1 MADGTITIDVD
12 IQKNKVKSDVQA
24 INEEVNK
31 IGNKAGNK
39 LDENLDKNLNK
50 AKSKASQTGKE
61 IDRNLSKDHK
71 TKITVEDSEA
81 KHKANELKSD
91 LNKLPKDHKVK
102 INAETGETTEKVD
115 SVKHKINQLPE
126 KHNTEINATDHTE
139 GVFARIKSHF
149 DKVNDEGKETH
160 SIFKSVFSANII
172 SNAATSAFG
181 AVRGAL
187 GGMIGEAKQY
197 ALEQQTM
204 NATWLTL
211 TNNAAKGKA
220 MVNQINNMAA
230 AAQNSTHMVDQLSQ
244 KFYAINNSAEQTGK
258 LTKAVLTLQDAFGQ
272 SDAAVENF
280 GTQFAQMMAN
290 GKVSAQ
296 DMMSIVNTF
305 PKLKPMLLDYERQI
319 HHDKNMTMSE
329 MSDLMSKGKIKSQ
342 DMINVVL
349 EAGKKFK
356 KATGNFT
363 ATIPG
368 MKRTINAQMPR
379 LLQSFE
385 KPFVKMQ
392 SPIYG
397 AVSKWVS
404 SKKTENE
411 FSKLGKTVSNGMSSV
426 IKAFNPGKSVNVAKT
441 LDNAINGINKGLQ
454 GVFGWISGHAKDL
467 KTIASS
473 IVSIG
478 GQIAKSVW
486 ADFAAIIRTIGNMF
500 GITAKNSKGSSSA
513 IHVIAQAL
521 NGLAKNKAAI
531 KAISDAIV
539 AIAVVKGLDRVGG
552 SLFTIGE
559 KGYGAYRKLKAFR
572 LGMKG
577 LDLAEDASK
586 GEKAWAH
593 AGGIFT
599 KVFKGIRIG
608 FKGLKIGFQYLGKGI
623 AYASKELGGKFVQ
636 QLKLV
641 GKGVKG
647 LGKGLWNGAKAIGR
661 EAVSAGKFLGGQI
674 AKGFKASVKFAK
686 SLGSRIASI
695 AKSVGSK
702 ALQAGK
708 TIGSKISQGIKAT
721 MKFSM
726 GKRLAVGAVSGAAVA
741 APEIVNAVKDR
752 HSADKRSQDI
762 GGAVGALAGGTLTS
776 MIPVVGPMLAPI
788 GAVIGKYAGRWGG
801 QAVNNFTK
809 GWQRNKPPKHFW
821 SLENLGYSAHNMWNG
836 FTKGVTNTIKWFKKN
851 WKEVGLYF
859 ISPLAGAINSL
870 YKHNPKFRKWVK
882 GLVKGFKEA
891 WHGVGK
897 WFGNIG
903 KDIQKSWR
911 GMTKFFS
918 KLGSNMAKGLKKSW
932 HSMTKFFSSI
942 AKGVRNGWHNMT
954 AWFGRLG
961 RNAANGLKRAWR
973 NIAKWFS
980 SIYRGVTRAWHG
992 LTSWFTNLGSNAV
1005 KGFKEAWHGLVSWF
1019 KGIID
1024 GIKNAWDNFWD
1035 KISGPIKFLGKVF
1048 SGKASIG
1055 GIHFANGTD
1064 WRKRRDLTPAI
1075 LNDGTDSP
1083 ATHNRESII
1092 HGDGSWELLPD
1103 IPFLRRFL
1111 LPGDDVVNAKDTAN
1125 MFGRAYHFANGT
1137 VGLNKLTIDL
1147 AKPDKDNLNKI
1158 LSTVVKQYNL
1168 DTTEATKRHQRERD
1182 KDAKERKRNATAKA
1196 GNAKERKDNFKWN
1209 IDNKRQKGDI
1219 LIDKGLLTGARKE
1232 TGKQTWIN
1240 EKLFKRLMSYTK
1252 ARPIKVSK
1260 HSRIRY
1266 RAIPAKR
1273 DGKDYLVDSHWL
1285 TGGKSNTGKLEK
1297 ITREGFL
1304 KLLQFTKK
1312 QRKYKL
1318 PKKKRKKTK
1327 RKKSRE
1333 RRSSS
1338 RERESKSYSTRR
1350 SSSRR
1355 SYSSDSYSIGS
1366 ASSRIST
1373 SVSGLKEVRALSKA
1387 VKAIKGKKVK
1397 ISAKASGTKS
1407 VKGLAKAVKSIKSKK
1422 RTVVV
1427 KAKGTKALKSLYRA
1441 TKRIKGSTHK
1451 VRVKTYGESALKSL
1465 RKNISEVGKTAENLT
1480 KTLRG
1485 KGNFAKEID
1494 KLVKSSDKAFKSLH
1508 SNATKSFKSMWSQL
1522 EKNTRSSE
1530 RSITNQTNRFADKF
1544 RKQFGS
1550 VQNGIEKS
1558 FGHFWNS
1565 MKSEAHKGLN
1575 GVIDV
1580 LNQAIGKIDN
1590 VVGQFGGS
1598 KSAVHKVQGLATGT
1612 GALGGGVRRPIVSPT
1627 WAVLNDGNDSP
1638 ETGNREAVWN
1648 RYTGNVDVIQGRFT
1662 PRYMRPGEEVF
1673 NATETKALGLTVPHF
1688 ATGTG
1693 ALKEL
1698 YHIAKH
1704 NWEKPKQ
1711 TGQALF
1717 SSING
1722 LTGAINQL
1730 AQGARSKG
1738 EKAGINWWSQLW
1750 KMVEDKVD
1758 DDLGPASGLLKA
1770 VEKLGRGKRYLWGG
1784 YGLDSKG
1791 LDCSGL
1797 VSTALEH
1804 YFHSGWGHLDV
1815 GGLWQHARR
1824 ISRSEAKP
1832 GDPVFWLPDE
1842 HVGVYAGH
1850 GMYYSAYGPN
1860 DGGPIGMQPIGS
1872 GATFGRFKGI
1882 NTQGSKDSK
1891 EAVKVKANN
1900 KIQKQIKNQ
1909 VGQGF
1914 WKTIQR
1920 IADKY
1925 GEQFNG
1931 ANSISGSMIEAAARK
1946 MHVHLPDGF
1955 VKDVLRVAMSES
1967 GNRNIQQQIHDVNSG
1982 GNEAQGPLQ
1991 FTPQTFKAFAMPGH
2005 TNIHNPYDELLAF
2018 FNNSDWRNSIG
2029 WTTIWGHRKF
2039 DWLHSGPIGHRRF
2052 AIGGILNKPETVDV
2066 AEGGHPESIIPW
2078 DPAYRGRAYQ
2088 IMQATLD
2095 QFKAQDGNALKYQNQ
2110 AQQAVDLTKTNA
2122 EIEAINDKFDQA
2134 LVALGI
2140 LTSQNDVI
2148 QVNNYLDKN
2157 KIGEAMFSV
2166 MKRLNMRSTRNS
2178 RYNIS
2183 GH

>member
-61 IDRNLSKDHK
+61 IDRNLGKDHK

-115 SVKHKINQLPE
+115 SVKYKINQLPE

-244 KFYAINNSAEQTGK
+244 KFYAINNSAEQTEK

-368 MKRTINAQMPR
+368 MKRTIDAQMPR

-473 IVSIG
+473 IASIG
-478 GQIAKSVW
+478 GQIAKAVW
-486 ADFAAIIRTIGNMF
+486 KDFASIITTIGNMF
-500 GITAKNSKGSSSA
+500 GLTAKNGKSSASA
-513 IHVIAQAL
+513 IHVIAEFL
-521 NGLAKNKAAI
+521 NHLAKNKLAI
-531 KAISDAIV
+531 QAISKAIV
-539 AIAVVKGLDRVGG
+539 AMAVVKGLDKVGG
-552 SLFTIGE
+552 GLFAIGE
-559 KGYGAYRKLKAFR
+559 KGYGAYKKLKA
-572 LGMKG
+572 LKGGLKG
-577 LDLAEDASK
+577 LKLAEEASK
-586 GEKAWAH
+586 GEKAWFKF
-593 AGGIFT
+593 GKT
-599 KVFKGIRIG
+599 VSSLPDKFKGVAKSIHSLFDKDVNPNSRFRGLLQSAHSVGG
-608 FKGLKIGFQYLGKGI
+608 FKKLSTAGKIGTGLAGAGVAISSGIDIYHAIKDKAGSKKQYQDI
-623 AYASKELGGKFVQ
+623 
-636 QLKLV
+636 
-641 GKGVKG
+641 GKGVGSAIGGGIG
-647 LGKGLWNGAKAIGR
+647 LYFFGPLGAAIGAK
-661 EAVSAGKFLGGQI
+661 
-674 AKGFKASVKFAK
+674 
-686 SLGSRIASI
+686 
-695 AKSVGSK
+695 
-702 ALQAGK
+702 
-708 TIGSKISQGIKAT
+708 IGST
-721 MKFSM
+721 V
-726 GKRLAVGAVSGAAVA
+726 GKWAGGAAKKFQ
-741 APEIVNAVKDR
+741 N
-752 HSADKRSQDI
+752 
-762 GGAVGALAGGTLTS
+762 
-776 MIPVVGPMLAPI
+776 
-788 GAVIGKYAGRWGG
+788 
-801 QAVNNFTK
+801 
-809 GWQRNKPPKHFW
+809 GWNKNKPPKRFW
-821 SLENLGYSAHNMWNG
+821 SLENMGYSAHNMWRG
-836 FTKGVTNTIKWFKKN
+836 FTKGVTNTIKWFRKN

-859 ISPLAGAINSL
+859 VSPLAGAINSL

-942 AKGVRNGWHNMT
+942 AKGVHNAWHNMT

-1005 KGFKEAWHGLVSWF
+1005 KGFKEAWHGLASWF

-1168 DTTEATKRHQRERD
+1168 DTTEATKCHQRERD

-1312 QRKYKL
+1312 ERKYKL
-1318 PKKKRKKTK
+1318 PKKKRKKTE
-1327 RKKSRE
+1327 RKKTRK

-1338 RERESKSYSTRR
+1338 RERESRSYSTRR

-1355 SYSSDSYSIGS
+1355 SYSSGSYSIGS
-1366 ASSRIST
+1366 ASSRISA

-1397 ISAKASGTKS
+1397 ISAKAIGTKS
-1407 VKGLAKAVKSIKSKK
+1407 VKGLAKVVKAIKSKK

-1508 SNATKSFKSMWSQL
+1508 SNATKSFNSMWSQL
-1522 EKNTRSSE
+1522 EKNTRSGE

-1544 RKQFGS
+1544 RKQFRS
-1550 VQNGIEKS
+1550 IQNDIEKS

-1565 MKSEAHKGLN
+1565 MKSEARKGLN
-1575 GVIDV
+1575 GVIGV

-1722 LTGAINQL
+1722 LKGAINAI
-1730 AQGARSKG
+1730 AQGANAKG
-1738 EKAGINWWSQLW
+1738 EKAGVNWWSQLW
-1750 KMVEDKVD
+1750 KMVEDKVDD

-1770 VEKLGRGKRYLWGG
+1770 VEKLGRGTTYSQARRYGP
-1784 YGLDSKG
+1784 DSF
-1791 LDCSGL
+1791 DCSGL
-1797 VSTALEH
+1797 VSKAMNEYYHKNWGALT
-1804 YFHSGWGHLDV
+1804 V
-1815 GGLWQHARR
+1815 AGLWPHAHR
-1824 ISRSEAKP
+1824 ISKEEARP
-1832 GDPVFWLPDE
+1832 GDPIFWLPNY

-1850 GMYYSAYGPN
+1850 GMYYSAFSPN
-1860 DGGPIGMQPIGS
+1860 AHPQVGMHSIAESVPGVRPTY
-1872 GATFGRFKGI
+1872 ARFNGT
-1882 NTQGSKDSK
+1882 NTEGNKSDKDVS
-1891 EAVKVKANN
+1891 VKANG
-1900 KIQKQIKNQ
+1900 KLQKQIKGQ
-1909 VGQGF
+1909 VGKGF
-1914 WKTIQR
+1914 WRTIQR

-1925 GEQFNG
+1925 GESNIPGTATPEQARRVIERAMDIAG
-1931 ANSISGSMIEAAARK
+1931 VSGSNWLHGLETIAAHESSFRNVVNTWDSNARAGTPSAGWFQMIQPTFEANHK
-1946 MHVHLPDGF
+1946 
-1955 VKDVLRVAMSES
+1955 
-1967 GNRNIQQQIHDVNSG
+1967 
-1982 GNEAQGPLQ
+1982 
-1991 FTPQTFKAFAMPGH
+1991 PGY
-2005 TNIHNPYDELLAF
+2005 NK
-2018 FNNSDWRNSIG
+2018 WRNPL
-2029 WTTIWGHRKF
+2029 
-2039 DWLHSGPIGHRRF
+2039 DQ
-2052 AIGGILNKPETVDV
+2052 AISVIRYIKNKYGGINNVPGIVSLAHGGPYKGYARGGIVTNPQV
-2066 AEGGHPESIIPW
+2066 ALVGEGNGPESIIPW
-2078 DPAYRGRAYQ
+2078 DPAQRDRALD
-2088 IMQATLD
+2088 IMLSTLT
-2095 QFKAQDGNALKYQNQ
+2095 QFKAQDGKT
-2110 AQQAVDLTKTNA
+2110 QQFQQQGQQVVDLSQTNA
-2122 EIEAINDKFDQA
+2122 EIQVINEKFDQA
-2134 LVALGI
+2134 LAALGI

-2166 MKRLNMRSTRNS
+2166 MKRLNMRSTRNT

>member
-1 MADGTITIDVD
+1 
-12 IQKNKVKSDVQA
+12 
-24 INEEVNK
+24 
-31 IGNKAGNK
+31 
-39 LDENLDKNLNK
+39 
-50 AKSKASQTGKE
+50 
-61 IDRNLSKDHK
+61 
-71 TKITVEDSEA
+71 
-81 KHKANELKSD
+81 
-91 LNKLPKDHKVK
+91 
-102 INAETGETTEKVD
+102 
-115 SVKHKINQLPE
+115 
-126 KHNTEINATDHTE
+126 
-139 GVFARIKSHF
+139 
-149 DKVNDEGKETH
+149 
-160 SIFKSVFSANII
+160 
-172 SNAATSAFG
+172 
-181 AVRGAL
+181 
-187 GGMIGEAKQY
+187 
-197 ALEQQTM
+197 
-204 NATWLTL
+204 
-211 TNNAAKGKA
+211 
-220 MVNQINNMAA
+220 
-230 AAQNSTHMVDQLSQ
+230 
-244 KFYAINNSAEQTGK
+244 
-258 LTKAVLTLQDAFGQ
+258 
-272 SDAAVENF
+272 
-280 GTQFAQMMAN
+280 
-290 GKVSAQ
+290 
-296 DMMSIVNTF
+296 
-305 PKLKPMLLDYERQI
+305 MLLDYERRI
-319 HHDKNMTMSE
+319 HHSSHMTMQE
-329 MSDLMSKGKIKSQ
+329 MNKMMSDGKIKSQ

-349 EAGKKFK
+349 EAGKKFN

-363 ATIPG
+363 KTIPG
-368 MKRTINAQMPR
+368 MTRVVKSQMPV
-379 LLQSFE
+379 LLGAFT
-385 KPFVKMQ
+385 KPLAKME
-392 SPIYG
+392 SPVYA
-397 AVSKWVS
+397 AVAKWVS
-404 SKKTENE
+404 SKKTNKE
-411 FSKLGKTVSNGMSSV
+411 FQNLGKTVSTGMNSV
-426 IKAFNPGKSVNVAKT
+426 MKAFSGGKTVNVTKA
-441 LDNAINGINKGLQ
+441 LDSAINGINKGLK

-473 IVSIG
+473 IASIG
-478 GQIAKSVW
+478 GQIAKAVW
-486 ADFAAIIRTIGNMF
+486 KDFASIITTIGNMF
-500 GITAKNSKGSSSA
+500 GLTARNGKSSASA
-513 IHVIAQAL
+513 IHVIAEFL
-521 NGLAKNKAAI
+521 DHLAKNKLAI
-531 KAISDAIV
+531 QAISKAIV
-539 AIAVVKGLDRVGG
+539 AMAVVKGLDKVGG
-552 SLFTIGE
+552 GLFAIGE
-559 KGYGAYRKLKAFR
+559 KGYGAYKKLKALR
-572 LGMKG
+572 GGMKG
-577 LDLAEDASK
+577 LKLAEDASK
-586 GEKAWAH
+586 GEKAW
-593 AGGIFT
+593 
-599 KVFKGIRIG
+599 FK
-608 FKGLKIGFQYLGKGI
+608 FGKRLSSLPGI
-623 AYASKELGGKFVQ
+623 AK
-636 QLKLV
+636 
-641 GKGVKG
+641 
-647 LGKGLWNGAKAIGR
+647 KAA
-661 EAVSAGKFLGGQI
+661 E
-674 AKGFKASVKFAK
+674 
-686 SLGSRIASI
+686 
-695 AKSVGSK
+695 
-702 ALQAGK
+702 
-708 TIGSKISQGIKAT
+708 GIKKA
-721 MKFSM
+721 MNFSM

-741 APEIVNAVKDR
+741 APEIVNAVKNR
-752 HSADKRSQDI
+752 HNASARSQDI

-1273 DGKDYLVDSHWL
+1273 DGKDYLVNSHWL

-1698 YHIAKH
+1698 YHIAEH

-1717 SSING
+1717 SAVNG
-1722 LTGAINQL
+1722 LKGAINAI
-1730 AQGARSKG
+1730 AQGANAKG
-1738 EKAGINWWSQLW
+1738 EKAGVNWWSQLW
-1750 KMVEDKVD
+1750 KMVEDKVDD

-1770 VEKLGRGKRYLWGG
+1770 VEKLGRGTTYSQARRYGP
-1784 YGLDSKG
+1784 DSF
-1791 LDCSGL
+1791 DCSGL
-1797 VSTALEH
+1797 VSKAMNEYYHKDWGALT
-1804 YFHSGWGHLDV
+1804 V
-1815 GGLWQHARR
+1815 AGLWPHAHR
-1824 ISRSEAKP
+1824 ISKEEARP
-1832 GDPVFWLPDE
+1832 GDPIFWLPNY

-1850 GMYYSAYGPN
+1850 GMYYSAFSPN
-1860 DGGPIGMQPIGS
+1860 AHPQVGMHSIAESVPGVRPTY
-1872 GATFGRFKGI
+1872 ARFNGT
-1882 NTQGSKDSK
+1882 NTEGNKSDKDVS
-1891 EAVKVKANN
+1891 VKANG
-1900 KIQKQIKNQ
+1900 KLQKQIKGQ
-1909 VGQGF
+1909 VGKGF
-1914 WKTIQR
+1914 WRTIQR

-1925 GEQFNG
+1925 GESNIPGTATPEQARRVIERAMDIAG
-1931 ANSISGSMIEAAARK
+1931 VSGSNWLHGLETIAAHESSFRNVVNTWDSNARAGTPSAGWFQMIQSTFEANHK
-1946 MHVHLPDGF
+1946 
-1955 VKDVLRVAMSES
+1955 
-1967 GNRNIQQQIHDVNSG
+1967 
-1982 GNEAQGPLQ
+1982 
-1991 FTPQTFKAFAMPGH
+1991 PGY
-2005 TNIHNPYDELLAF
+2005 NK
-2018 FNNSDWRNSIG
+2018 WRNPL
-2029 WTTIWGHRKF
+2029 
-2039 DWLHSGPIGHRRF
+2039 DQ
-2052 AIGGILNKPETVDV
+2052 AISAIRYIKNKYGGINNVPGIVSLAHGGPYKGYARGGIVTNPQV
-2066 AEGGHPESIIPW
+2066 ALVGEGNDPESIIPW
-2078 DPAYRGRAYQ
+2078 DPAQRDRALD
-2088 IMQATLD
+2088 IMLSTLT
-2095 QFKAQDGNALKYQNQ
+2095 QFKAQDGKT
-2110 AQQAVDLTKTNA
+2110 QQFQQQGQQVVDLSQTNA
-2122 EIEAINDKFDQA
+2122 EIQLINEKFDQA
-2134 LVALGI
+2134 LAALGI

-2166 MKRLNMRSTRNS
+2166 MKRLNMRSTRNT

>member
-61 IDRNLSKDHK
+61 IDRNLGKDHK

-149 DKVNDEGKETH
+149 DGINERGEKTH
-160 SIFKSVFSANII
+160 SLFKTIFSANVI

-181 AVRGAL
+181 AVKGAL
-187 GGMIGEAKQY
+187 GGMYQEAKQY

-211 TNNAAKGKA
+211 TNSASKGQA
-220 MVNQINNMAA
+220 MVKQINNMAV
-230 AAQNSTHMVDQLSQ
+230 AAQNSTEMVDQLSQ
-244 KFYAINNSAEQTGK
+244 KFYAINNNAKQTGQ
-258 LTKAVLTLQDAFGQ
+258 LTKSILTLQDAFGQ
-272 SDAAVENF
+272 TDAAVENF
-280 GTQFAQMMAN
+280 GTQFSQMMAN

-305 PKLKPMLLDYERQI
+305 PKLRPMLLDYERRI
-319 HHDKNMTMSE
+319 HHNSNMTMAE
-329 MSDLMSKGKIKSQ
+329 MNKMMSDGKIKSQ

-349 EAGKKFK
+349 EAGKKFN

-363 ATIPG
+363 KTIPG
-368 MKRTINAQMPR
+368 MTRVVKSQMPV
-379 LLQSFE
+379 LLGAFT
-385 KPFVKMQ
+385 KPLAKME
-392 SPIYG
+392 SPVYA
-397 AVSKWVS
+397 AVAKWVS
-404 SKKTENE
+404 SKKTNKE
-411 FSKLGKTVSNGMSSV
+411 FQNLGKTVSTGMNNV
-426 IKAFNPGKSVNVAKT
+426 MKAFSGDKAVNVTKA
-441 LDNAINGINKGLQ
+441 LDNAINGINKGLK

-473 IVSIG
+473 IASIG
-478 GQIAKSVW
+478 GQIAKAVW
-486 ADFAAIIRTIGNMF
+486 KDFASIITTIGNMF
-500 GITAKNSKGSSSA
+500 GLTAKHGKSSSSA
-513 IHVIAQAL
+513 IHVIAEAL
-521 NGLAKNKAAI
+521 NSLAKNKTAI
-531 KAISDAIV
+531 KVISDAIV

-552 SLFTIGE
+552 GLFSIGE
-559 KGYGAYRKLKAFR
+559 KGYGAYRKIKFLVK
-572 LGMKG
+572 GMQGIKDIKG
-577 LDLAEDASK
+577 LSDAEK
-586 GEKAWAH
+586 GFLKF
-593 AGGIFT
+593 GN
-599 KVFKGIRIG
+599 GIRKAGRISKNVFGAIG
-608 FKGLKIGFQYLGKGI
+608 KLGKGAWNGI
-623 AYASKELGGKFVQ
+623 KFATKSFVKSFTN
-636 QLKLV
+636 QLKII
-641 GKGVKG
+641 GRGIKG
-647 LGKGLWNGAKAIGR
+647 LGSIAWNA
-661 EAVSAGKFLGGQI
+661 
-674 AKGFKASVKFAK
+674 
-686 SLGSRIASI
+686 

-702 ALQAGK
+702 FLNAGK
-708 TIGSKISQGIKAT
+708 FLGSKLSQGIKAT

-1125 MFGRAYHFANGT
+1125 MFSRAYHFANGT

-1182 KDAKERKRNATAKA
+1182 KDAKERKRNATAKS

-1338 RERESKSYSTRR
+1338 RERESRSYSTRR

-1550 VQNGIEKS
+1550 IQNGIEKS

-1598 KSAVHKVQGLATGT
+1598 KSAVHKVQRLATGT

-1717 SSING
+1717 STVNG
-1722 LTGAINQL
+1722 LNGAIDSI
-1730 AQGARSKG
+1730 AQGARNKG
-1738 EKAGINWWSQLW
+1738 KNAGVNWWSQLW
-1750 KMVEDKVD
+1750 NMVENKVDD

-1770 VEKLGRGKRYLWGG
+1770 VEQLGHGKRYSE
-1784 YGLDSKG
+1784 SKRMSKFFA
-1791 LDCSGL
+1791 DCSSL
-1797 VSTALEH
+1797 VSRALHDYYHVKWSEPN
-1804 YFHSGWGHLDV
+1804 GWALTV
-1815 GGLWQHARR
+1815 AGLWQHAHK
-1824 ISRSEAKP
+1824 IPASEAKP
-1832 GDPVFWLPDE
+1832 GDPVFWLPDT

-1850 GMYYSAYGPN
+1850 GKYYSAYGPD
-1860 DGGPIGMQPIGS
+1860 DGGPVGMQSVAS
-1872 GATFGRFKGI
+1872 GATFGRFDGLDTRGDK
-1882 NTQGSKDSK
+1882 SKDD
-1891 EAVKVKANN
+1891 VKVKANN
-1900 KIQKQIKNQ
+1900 KIQKKIRDQ
-1909 VGQGF
+1909 VGKGF
-1914 WKTIQR
+1914 WKTIEK
-1920 IADKY
+1920 IANKY
-1925 GEQFNG
+1925 GDNIMIKGVATPEQARRVIKRAMEIAG
-1931 ANSISGSMIEAAARK
+1931 VSGDAWLHGLETIASHESSFRNVVNTWDSNAAAGTPSAGWFQ
-1946 MHVHLPDGF
+1946 M
-1955 VKDVLRVAMSES
+1955 
-1967 GNRNIQQQIHDVNSG
+1967 IQPTF
-1982 GNEAQGPLQ
+1982 EANH
-1991 FTPQTFKAFAMPGH
+1991 KPGY
-2005 TNIHNPYDELLAF
+2005 NK
-2018 FNNSDWRNSIG
+2018 WRNPL
-2029 WTTIWGHRKF
+2029 
-2039 DWLHSGPIGHRRF
+2039 DQ
-2052 AIGGILNKPETVDV
+2052 AISAIRYIKNKYGGINNVPGIVSLAHGGPYKGYARGGIVTNPQV
-2066 AEGGHPESIIPW
+2066 ALVGEGNGPESIIPW
-2078 DPAYRGRAYQ
+2078 DPAQRDRALD
-2088 IMQATLD
+2088 IMLSTLT
-2095 QFKAQDGNALKYQNQ
+2095 QFKAQDGKT
-2110 AQQAVDLTKTNA
+2110 QQFQQQGQQVVDLSQTNA
-2122 EIEAINDKFDQA
+2122 EIQLINEKFDQA
-2134 LVALGI
+2134 LAALGI

-2166 MKRLNMRSTRNS
+2166 MKRLNMRSTRNT

>member
-1 MADGTITIDVD
+1 MADGTIKIDID
-12 IQKNKVKSDVQA
+12 IPVNKVKSDSHAV
-24 INEEVNK
+24 NEELERIGKNAGKDMDSSFKKNAETVKREAKSTGESIDKSIGKEHKIKIEVDSSKAKTQVNETK
-31 IGNKAGNK
+31 H
-39 LDENLDKNLNK
+39 DLDKIPK
-50 AKSKASQTGKE
+50 KHETKVDADASQFNRKV
-61 IDRNLSKDHK
+61 D
-71 TKITVEDSEA
+71 EA
-81 KHKANELKSD
+81 KHKTNEL
-91 LNKLPKDHKVK
+91 PK
-102 INAETGETTEKVD
+102 
-115 SVKHKINQLPE
+115 
-126 KHNTEINATDHTE
+126 KHNTDIDATDHTG

-149 DKVNDEGKETH
+149 DGINERGEKTH
-160 SIFKSVFSANII
+160 SLFKTIFSANVI

-181 AVRGAL
+181 AVKGAL
-187 GGMIGEAKQY
+187 GGMYQEAKQY

-211 TNNAAKGKA
+211 TNSASKGQA
-220 MVNQINNMAA
+220 MVKQINNMAV
-230 AAQNSTHMVDQLSQ
+230 AAQNSTEMVDQLSQ
-244 KFYAINNSAEQTGK
+244 KFYAINNNAKQTGE
-258 LTKAVLTLQDAFGQ
+258 LTKSILTLQDAFGQ

-280 GTQFAQMMAN
+280 GTQFSQMMAN

-305 PKLKPMLLDYERQI
+305 PKLRPMLLDYERRI
-319 HHDKNMTMSE
+319 HHSSHMTMQE
-329 MSDLMSKGKIKSQ
+329 MNKMMSDGKIKSQ

-349 EAGKKFK
+349 EAGKKFN

-363 ATIPG
+363 KTIPG
-368 MKRTINAQMPR
+368 MTRVVKSQMPV
-379 LLQSFE
+379 LLGAFT
-385 KPFVKMQ
+385 KPLAKME
-392 SPIYG
+392 SPVYA
-397 AVSKWVS
+397 AVAKWVS
-404 SKKTENE
+404 SKKTNKE
-411 FSKLGKTVSNGMSSV
+411 FQNLGKTVSTGMNSV
-426 IKAFNPGKSVNVAKT
+426 MKAFSGGKTVNVTKA
-441 LDNAINGINKGLQ
+441 LDSAINGINKGLK

-473 IVSIG
+473 IASIG
-478 GQIAKSVW
+478 GQIAKAVW
-486 ADFAAIIRTIGNMF
+486 KDFASIITTIGNMF
-500 GITAKNSKGSSSA
+500 GLTARNGKSSASA
-513 IHVIAQAL
+513 IHVIAEFL
-521 NGLAKNKAAI
+521 DHLAKNKLAI
-531 KAISDAIV
+531 QAISKAIV
-539 AIAVVKGLDRVGG
+539 AMAVVKGLDKVGG
-552 SLFTIGE
+552 GLFAIGE
-559 KGYGAYRKLKAFR
+559 KGYGAYKKLKALR
-572 LGMKG
+572 GGMKG
-577 LDLAEDASK
+577 LKLAEDASK
-586 GEKAWAH
+586 GEKAW
-593 AGGIFT
+593 
-599 KVFKGIRIG
+599 FK
-608 FKGLKIGFQYLGKGI
+608 FGKRLSSLPGI
-623 AYASKELGGKFVQ
+623 AK
-636 QLKLV
+636 
-641 GKGVKG
+641 
-647 LGKGLWNGAKAIGR
+647 KAA
-661 EAVSAGKFLGGQI
+661 E
-674 AKGFKASVKFAK
+674 
-686 SLGSRIASI
+686 
-695 AKSVGSK
+695 
-702 ALQAGK
+702 
-708 TIGSKISQGIKAT
+708 GIKKA
-721 MKFSM
+721 MNFSM

-741 APEIVNAVKDR
+741 APEIVNAVKNR
-752 HSADKRSQDI
+752 HNASARSQDI

-1273 DGKDYLVDSHWL
+1273 DGKDYLVNSHWL

-1698 YHIAKH
+1698 YHIAEH

-1717 SSING
+1717 SAVNG
-1722 LTGAINQL
+1722 LKGAINAI
-1730 AQGARSKG
+1730 AQGANAKG
-1738 EKAGINWWSQLW
+1738 EKAGVNWWSQLW
-1750 KMVEDKVD
+1750 KMVEDKVDD

-1770 VEKLGRGKRYLWGG
+1770 VEKLGRGTTYSQARRYGP
-1784 YGLDSKG
+1784 DSF
-1791 LDCSGL
+1791 DCSGL
-1797 VSTALEH
+1797 VSKAMNEYYHKDWGALT
-1804 YFHSGWGHLDV
+1804 V
-1815 GGLWQHARR
+1815 AGLWPHAHR
-1824 ISRSEAKP
+1824 ISKEEARP
-1832 GDPVFWLPDE
+1832 GDPIFWLPNY

-1850 GMYYSAYGPN
+1850 GMYYSAFSPN
-1860 DGGPIGMQPIGS
+1860 AHPQVGMHSIAESVPGVRPTY
-1872 GATFGRFKGI
+1872 ARFNGT
-1882 NTQGSKDSK
+1882 NTEGNKSDKDVS
-1891 EAVKVKANN
+1891 VKANG
-1900 KIQKQIKNQ
+1900 KLQKQIKGQ
-1909 VGQGF
+1909 VGKGF
-1914 WKTIQR
+1914 WRTIQR

-1925 GEQFNG
+1925 GESNIPGTATPEQARRVIERAMDIAG
-1931 ANSISGSMIEAAARK
+1931 VSGSNWLHGLETIAAHESSFRNVVNTWDSNARAGTPSAGWFQMIQSTFEANHK
-1946 MHVHLPDGF
+1946 
-1955 VKDVLRVAMSES
+1955 
-1967 GNRNIQQQIHDVNSG
+1967 
-1982 GNEAQGPLQ
+1982 
-1991 FTPQTFKAFAMPGH
+1991 PGY
-2005 TNIHNPYDELLAF
+2005 NK
-2018 FNNSDWRNSIG
+2018 WRNPL
-2029 WTTIWGHRKF
+2029 
-2039 DWLHSGPIGHRRF
+2039 DQ
-2052 AIGGILNKPETVDV
+2052 AISAIRYIKNKYGGINNVPGIVSLAHGGPYKGYARGGIVTNPQV
-2066 AEGGHPESIIPW
+2066 ALVGEGNDPESIIPW
-2078 DPAYRGRAYQ
+2078 DPAQRDRALD
-2088 IMQATLD
+2088 IMLSTLT
-2095 QFKAQDGNALKYQNQ
+2095 QFKAQDGKT
-2110 AQQAVDLTKTNA
+2110 QQFQQQGQQVVDLSQTNA
-2122 EIEAINDKFDQA
+2122 EIQLINEKFDQA
-2134 LVALGI
+2134 LAALGI

-2166 MKRLNMRSTRNS
+2166 MKRLNMRSTRNT